1 VNARTLFIHALS
13 PLHSGT
19 GQALGVV
26 DLPISRE
33 ATTGWPMVPGSSIK
47 GTLRDRCQ
55 GLSEGGDLLEKAFG
69 PPSSSASDHAGELV
83 FGDAQLLLLPVRSF
97 FGTFAWATCP
107 LALDRM
113 RRDQAATGIDPG
125 FQVPASP
132 ASGKAAVSS
141 QTCLAHEGKVYLEDL
156 DFEAKPDPDLDS
168 IAQVLADQI
177 FPGDKAW
184 HEHLAARVLLLGDDE
199 LTYLAKVAVPVAA
212 RIRMD
217 DQTKTVAQGGLW
229 YEEYLPAETVLSA
242 PLIAMPR
249 TSSADELLGL
259 AERLVGGTIQLGGK
273 ASVGR
278 GLVRM
283 TLGSGGDAR

>member
-1 VNARTLFIHALS
+1 
-13 PLHSGT
+13 
-19 GQALGVV
+19 
-26 DLPISRE
+26 
-33 ATTGWPMVPGSSIK
+33 MVPGSSIK
-47 GTLRDRCQ
+47 GTLRDRCE
-55 GLSEGGDLLEKAFG
+55 GLAEERSLLEQAFG

-107 LALDRM
+107 LALDRL
-113 RRDQAATGIDPG
+113 RRDQEATGIVPG
-125 FQVPASP
+125 FQVPAAP
-132 ASGKAAVSS
+132 VSGKASVSS
-141 QTCLAHEGKVYLEDL
+141 QSCLAHQGKVYLEDL
-156 DFEAKPDPDLDS
+156 DFDAHPDPGLDQV
-168 IAQVLADQI
+168 AQVLAAQV
-177 FPGDKAW
+177 FPRDEVWRA
-184 HEHLAARVLLLGDDE
+184 HLTARVLLLAEDE
-199 LTYLAKVAVPVAA
+199 FKYLAKVAIPVAA

-249 TSSADELLGL
+249 TSSAEQLLDL
-259 AERLVGGTIQLGGK
+259 AKRLVEGTIQLGGK

-283 TLGSGGDAR
+283 TLGGGGDAR